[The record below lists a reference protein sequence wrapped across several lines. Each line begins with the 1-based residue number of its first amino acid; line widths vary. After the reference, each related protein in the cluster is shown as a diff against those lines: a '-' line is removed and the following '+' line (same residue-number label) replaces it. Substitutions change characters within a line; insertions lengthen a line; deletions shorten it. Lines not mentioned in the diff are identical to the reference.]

1 MNKYFTALMLA
12 ASFGITAA
20 EVKDGFDK
28 FTWGQ
33 WFSKGGKGI
42 GRFNAKEGLS
52 APGSADLVFSAGHKK
67 GASGM
72 LLKKLPVESGKTY
85 RIKCMVRNKT
95 PDLKAT
101 ANLSIQAFKK
111 GKFHSTIISTAK
123 IPVEKDWTMV
133 AGEFSVPNGVDQ
145 VQILA
150 AGYADAG
157 TTLQFDDFSMAEVDL
172 TTEYQD
178 RFDYDAWGF
187 WKSPSAKIE
196 KRLDRK
202 EGNKAPGAAQIVV
215 GEGNPK
221 NKSGSLTKHFP
232 VKPGKEYT
240 FVVFVKSQG
249 LAPDTTIGMSIQGQ
263 DAKKRFLGSGVQG
276 TKVKAE
282 DCREWKRMVFTY
294 QIPDSGK
301 WKNAAF
307 LLMTLGVGGSTPGC
321 VWFDDF
327 EFFCNSEE

>member
-1 MNKYFTALMLA
+1 MKKCFVPLMLA

-28 FTWGQ
+28 MTWGQ
-33 WFSKGGKGI
+33 WYSKGGKVSC
-42 GRFNAKEGLS
+42 RFNAKEGLT
-52 APGSADLVFSAGHKK
+52 APGSVDMIFAASHKK
-67 GASGM
+67 GANAM
-72 LLKKLPVESGKTY
+72 ILKKLQVEPGKTY
-85 RIKCMVRNKT
+85 RVKCMVRSKT
-95 PDLKAT
+95 PEQKSA
-101 ANLSIQAFKK
+101 ANIGVQAFKK
-111 GKFHSTIISTAK
+111 GKFHSTVLASAK

-133 AGEFSVPNGVDQ
+133 AGEFSVPNGIDQ

-157 TTLQFDDFSMAEVDL
+157 TTLQFDDFSMTEVDM
-172 TTEYQD
+172 TAEYKD
-178 RFDYDAWGF
+178 TFDYDAWGF
-187 WKSPSAKIE
+187 WKSPGTKVT
-196 KRLDRK
+196 KNLDRK
-202 EGNKAPGAAQIVV
+202 EGNKAPGAAQIIVA
-215 GEGNPK
+215 EGNPK
-221 NKSGSLTKHFP
+221 NKGGSLTKHFP

-249 LAPDTTIGMSIQGQ
+249 LSPETTIGMSIQGQ
-263 DAKKRFLGSGVQG
+263 DAKKRFLGTGVQG
-276 TKVKAE
+276 TKIKAE

-294 QIPDSGK
+294 QIPDTGK
-301 WKNAAF
+301 WKNAGF